1 MNNQN
6 LERIAHLPDTMSC
19 EVLENE
25 FQKLLP
31 VIKHV
36 DIKSDEL
43 LLEAYSELSERQWHT
58 YKPLN
63 ADILNQIDLQLISL
77 WNKFSIESTELLIGI
92 VARLGLIKTFERIKE
107 TLNEELPEEVR
118 QEILES
124 IEEFG
129 NTVSDPYSGVRL
141 DR

>member
-6 LERIAHLPDTMSC
+6 LERIANLPDSMSC

-25 FQKLLP
+25 FQKLLQ
-31 VIKHV
+31 VTKHV
-36 DIKSDEL
+36 DIRSDEL
-43 LLEAYSELSERQWHT
+43 LLEAYFELSERQWHT
-58 YKPLN
+58 YKSLN

-77 WNKFSIESTELLIGI
+77 WNTSSIESTELLIGI

-124 IEEFG
+124 IKEFG
-129 NTVSDPYSGVRL
+129 NTVDDPYSGVRI
-141 DR
+141 DS

>member
-6 LERIAHLPDTMSC
+6 LERIANLPDSISC

-25 FQKLLP
+25 FQKLLQ

-43 LLEAYSELSERQWHT
+43 LLEAYFELSERQWHT

-63 ADILNQIDLQLISL
+63 ADILSQIDLLLISL
-77 WNKFSIESTELLIGI
+77 WDTSSIESTELLVNI
-92 VARLGLIKTFERIKE
+92 VAQLGLIRTFERIKE

-129 NTVSDPYSGVRL
+129 NTVSDPYSGVHV